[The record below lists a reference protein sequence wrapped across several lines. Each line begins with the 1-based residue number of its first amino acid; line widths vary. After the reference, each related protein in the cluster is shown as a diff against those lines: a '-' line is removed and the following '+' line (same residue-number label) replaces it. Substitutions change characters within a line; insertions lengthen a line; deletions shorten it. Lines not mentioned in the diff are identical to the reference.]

1 MYFVYKVHFS
11 KYNATYI
18 GCTNNIRR
26 RKDQH
31 NGNARTGRSF
41 FGRFLSSAGIVLS
54 ESDLEVVGEFS
65 ERSEALKVERDMTLA
80 LSETGVL
87 VLNDL
92 YSDHCTK
99 KGLKGAENPASK
111 RYVLIDTALHTVE
124 PVDDMHSWCDEHD
137 GVSYKTL
144 IGTAKRKPY
153 IHKGRY
159 LVRHI
164 EEWESMSTDEQLD
177 LVSGDWYTRHL
188 EENRAKHVLVASKR
202 YLVMSPNGETIEV
215 TNLDKFARDN
225 GINCG
230 NLHATLG
237 TGKRAA
243 GYKVLERLS

>member
-1 MYFVYKVHFS
+1 MYYVYKVHFE

-54 ESDLEVVGEFS
+54 ESDFEVVAEFN
-65 ERSEALKVERDMTLA
+65 ERAEALKVEREMTLS
-80 LSETGVL
+80 LNGTGVL
-87 VLNDL
+87 VLNDV
-92 YSDHCTK
+92 YSDRCTR
-99 KGLKGAENPASK
+99 KGLRGARNPSSK
-111 RYVLIDTALHTVE
+111 RYVLVDTMLHTTE
-124 PVDDMHSWCDEHD
+124 TVDDMHSWCDNHD
-137 GVSYKTL
+137 VSYKTL
-144 IGTAKRKPY
+144 VGTAKRKPH

-164 EEWESMSTDEQLD
+164 EEWESMSDEERQD

-188 EENRAKHVLVASKR
+188 EENLEKHVRAASKR
-202 YLVMSPNGETIEV
+202 YLVMKPDGESIEV
-215 TNLDKFARDN
+215 TNLDKFAREN

-237 TGKRAA
+237 TNKKAA
-243 GYKVLERLS
+243 GYRVLERLS